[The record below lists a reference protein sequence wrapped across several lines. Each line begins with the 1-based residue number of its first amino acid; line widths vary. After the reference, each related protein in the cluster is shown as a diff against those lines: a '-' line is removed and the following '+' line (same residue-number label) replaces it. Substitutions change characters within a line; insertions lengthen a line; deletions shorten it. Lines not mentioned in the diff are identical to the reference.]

1 MSMNV
6 SQQETQYKK
15 PGVGAIIGGTIAGGL
30 VQNTVTGMQQGI
42 GLAAMQNM
50 RKIASNLTADEFKQI
65 AQATKNVM
73 NTSGLKEAGVSILK
87 ANAKNNMQIKKT
99 ILKELNGGLLSKNF
113 PKKLKHLLAN
123 QIKAQTDL
131 GVNAFFAPLSKKIVM
146 PDKSLGLAFFHEAGH
161 AINANLSKFGKVLQK
176 CRPLAA
182 LAIPIALIGLCKTKK
197 APNEKPKGIIDK
209 VTTFIKNN
217 AGKLTFA
224 SFMPIVLEEG
234 LASIHAQKMA
244 KSLLSPELAKKVAK
258 TNAWGFATYA
268 GLAVLAGLGSWL
280 GVKVKDAI
288 ASPKPIEQN

>member
-65 AQATKNVM
+65 AQATKDVM

-197 APNEKPKGIIDK
+197 APNEEPKGIIDK

>member
-15 PGVGAIIGGTIAGGL
+15 PGVGTIIGGTIAGGL

-65 AQATKNVM
+65 AQATKDVM

-224 SFMPIVLEEG
+224 SLMPIVLEEG

>member
-1 MSMNV
+1 MNV

-30 VQNTVTGMQQGI
+30 VQNTVTGLQQGI

-50 RKIASNLTADEFKQI
+50 RKIASNLTADEFNQI
-65 AQATKNVM
+65 AQATKDVM
-73 NTSGLKEAGVSILK
+73 KTSGLKEAGVSILK

>member
-197 APNEKPKGIIDK
+197 APNEEPKGIIDK